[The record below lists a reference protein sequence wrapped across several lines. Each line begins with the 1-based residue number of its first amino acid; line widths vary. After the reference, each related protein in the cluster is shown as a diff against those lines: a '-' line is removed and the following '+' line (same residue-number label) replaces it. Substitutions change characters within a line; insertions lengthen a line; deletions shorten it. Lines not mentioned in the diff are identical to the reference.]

1 MGAQRVTK
9 RSLLFCLTAFTI
21 WNFSACSPHASADTS
36 AEKNALTPIEQ
47 RLFFKTYQEEDV
59 SKRLSRIERR
69 VFGEELQG
77 GFDERLERVKTAMGP
92 QVNPDG
98 SVTGAPKP
106 QQQHPA
112 PTQKPPPPSRTKQED
127 DDYAIEDAK
136 RRVQAAKDEEITRLL
151 KEGVDL
157 WHARRAQ
164 EAVEKFE
171 QVVRLD
177 PNNAEAH
184 YSLGIVYEASKNY
197 VEALA
202 SYKKAAEARPDSK
215 EYRDAVKATEKLAAQ
230 KAKVEDLKGDVR
242 ALAEQAAQAFKEQQ
256 YISAL
261 DLYKQVDEKAPN
273 QPLIKYNIGTIY
285 LMMKNPFSALEYYK
299 QARKLKPDEPRYVE
313 ACKKLEVNLKKDQDE
328 REKIDAAWAQK
339 EKQTQSGQSG
349 KKRGSDSSS
358 SSPNDLMTQL
368 GIIAKTAREGLVVTT
383 VGIASRAARGGLRTG
398 DIIKAIDGTVV
409 KSPGDANDL
418 LSRKNFNQPVQIM
431 IQRAQQM
438 GALTI

>member
-1 MGAQRVTK
+1 MGAQRVK
-9 RSLLFCLTAFTI
+9 IGSLLFCLTSFAL
-21 WNFSACSPHASADTS
+21 WNFSAVSVCADS
-36 AEKNALTPIEQ
+36 GAEKNALTPIEQ

-59 SKRLSRIERR
+59 SKRLARIERR
-69 VFGEELQG
+69 VFGEEMQG

-92 QVNPDG
+92 QTNPDG
-98 SVTGAPKP
+98 SVTGTP
-106 QQQHPA
+106 
-112 PTQKPPPPSRTKQED
+112 KPPPAAAPVGKTPQPHGKQQRPED
-127 DDYAIEDAK
+127 DDYAIEEAK

-177 PNNAEAH
+177 PGNAEAH
-184 YSLGIVYEASKNY
+184 YSLGIVYEASRNY

-215 EYRDAVKATEKLAAQ
+215 EYREAVKATEKLAAQ

-299 QARKLKPDEPRYVE
+299 QARKLRPDEPRYVE
-313 ACKKLEVNLKKDQDE
+313 ACKKLETNIQKDQDE

-339 EKQTQSGQSG
+339 EKQMQPKGSG
-349 KKRGSDSSS
+349 KKRGGQQVSAPSSQ
-358 SSPNDLMTQL
+358 DLMTQY
-368 GIIAKTAREGLVVTT
+368 GIIAKAGRDGLTVTT
-383 VGIASRAARGGLRTG
+383 VGIASRAAKGGLRTG
-398 DIIKAIDGTVV
+398 DIIKAVDGTVV
-409 KSPGDANDL
+409 KSTGDVNDL